1 MGRAPRAF
9 VGTITSVLRGTHL
22 VKIPLSS
29 YVLYAYPG
37 PNHTHDNIPMGW
49 LVCRRESNRILMRIL
64 RFGLCALSRTPNR
77 RHHRRRPGKRRGHAR
92 RLSTHTGTI
101 NQIGRGGVQYSLYR
115 GVEHHSS
122 VKLLPFIHIT
132 RINTQIPPFH
142 AKNSDRRSLQ
152 TFTAPADHTDDPSF
166 PFLIA
171 TRFACNL
178 RALHTQS
185 N

>member
-1 MGRAPRAF
+1 MPSGEQQDP
-9 VGTITSVLRGTHL
+9 HED
-22 VKIPLSS
+22 SS
-29 YVLYAYPG
+29 
-37 PNHTHDNIPMGW
+37 
-49 LVCRRESNRILMRIL
+49 

-77 RHHRRRPGKRRGHAR
+77 RHHRDPGKRRGHAR
-92 RLSTHTGTI
+92 RLSTHTGNI
-101 NQIGRGGVQYSLYR
+101 NQIGRRGGVQYSLYR

-171 TRFACNL
+171 TRFACNCKKIIKTCF
-178 RALHTQS
+178 ALP
-185 N
+185 

>member
-77 RHHRRRPGKRRGHAR
+77 RHHRASRKTKGARTATQHTHWQHKPNRPPR
-92 RLSTHTGTI
+92 
-101 NQIGRGGVQYSLYR
+101 
-115 GVEHHSS
+115 
-122 VKLLPFIHIT
+122 
-132 RINTQIPPFH
+132 
-142 AKNSDRRSLQ
+142 RRSVLIIPGSRAPFFSKAPTFHSYHSDQ
-152 TFTAPADHTDDPSF
+152 YANTSLSRQKFGPTFTPDLHS
-166 PFLIA
+166 
-171 TRFACNL
+171 ACGP
-178 RALHTQS
+178 H
-185 N
+185 

>member
-77 RHHRRRPGKRRGHAR
+77 RHHRDPGKRRGHAR
-92 RLSTHTGTI
+92 RLSTHTGNI
-101 NQIGRGGVQYSLYR
+101 NQIGRRGGVQYSLYR

-142 AKNSDRRSLQ
+142 ANGQKFGP
-152 TFTAPADHTDDPSF
+152 TFTPPSQRLWTTLMIPHF
-166 PFLIA
+166 PSSLRLVLHA
-171 TRFACNL
+171 TSVRTLN
-178 RALHTQS
+178 
-185 N
+185 